1 LYLEVHNHINEDM
14 FVMNLLIFL
23 EFEEFN
29 FEGMLLIRIVPS
41 LFQLEIS
48 YLNIKIFYKIKK

>member
-1 LYLEVHNHINEDM
+1 M